1 MLRWRLLLG
10 TVIIG
15 LVCLLGWFDWY
26 FEKRFGIVG
35 IGLLPLLIGLLIPS
49 CAELITLSRLAGARP
64 QRLLVYLCTLLVV
77 IMSWLAPIA
86 SGWAER
92 ALTQVSRPRMEFLMH
107 ATSGS
112 WAFAALGI
120 SLILVFMTEIYRFK
134 RPGVSLIHVAATMFT
149 IVYLGLLSVFLIQI
163 RLVGGIGYL
172 VTFLLTVKMGD
183 TGAYTIGR
191 LFGRTKMAPALSPGK
206 TIEGAVGALFFSCF
220 TSWLMFCQIL
230 PNWST
235 TFRSRGVQGLTTGI
249 PFDWL
254 IFGILIGFIGMM
266 GDLAESMLKRDAQ
279 RKDSS
284 VWMPGFG
291 GILDI
296 LDSILLAA
304 PVAYA
309 LWAFGIVVP

>member
-92 ALTQVSRPRMEFLMH
+92 TLTQVSRPRMEFLMH
-107 ATSGS
+107 ATCGS

-230 PNWST
+230 PNCST
-235 TFRSRGVQGLTTGI
+235 LSNPDNSSARAQSSGSAASR
-249 PFDWL
+249 
-254 IFGILIGFIGMM
+254 
-266 GDLAESMLKRDAQ
+266 
-279 RKDSS
+279 
-284 VWMPGFG
+284 
-291 GILDI
+291 
-296 LDSILLAA
+296 
-304 PVAYA
+304 
-309 LWAFGIVVP
+309 

>member
-107 ATSGS
+107 ATCGS

-235 TFRSRGVQGLTTGI
+235 WMRTGI
-249 PFDWL
+249 TPVRRTVTASGPAHPRL
-254 IFGILIGFIGMM
+254 L
-266 GDLAESMLKRDAQ
+266 Q
-279 RKDSS
+279 SS
-284 VWMPGFG
+284 AARLRCSWKHFPEKHRMNTKICLQGCQPIRSNGAIPIPTIISQAMTG
-291 GILDI
+291 PERS
-296 LDSILLAA
+296 SIM
-304 PVAYA
+304 
-309 LWAFGIVVP
+309 